1 VPAGRARTKGGGIGI
16 ASNRGI
22 GTVSL
27 NHFSQPVGQADK
39 GSTNRLTYFI
49 PLFDVLNKMPVKRNT
64 IEGKEVS

>member
-1 VPAGRARTKGGGIGI
+1 
-16 ASNRGI
+16 
-22 GTVSL
+22 
-27 NHFSQPVGQADK
+27 VGQADK